1 MASSLNKV
9 MIIGRLGRDA
19 EQRVTP
25 NGLICSTFTVAVNRT
40 WKTVEGEPKEETE
53 WFNIVA
59 WNKLAEICSQY
70 AVKGRLVYVEGRLAT
85 RSWQDQSGKTNYRT
99 EIIASDVRFLDSRNQ
114 TDGYASNGHAQH
126 DNELAAVGGGE
137 ELPF

>member
-19 EQRVTP
+19 EPRTTP
-25 NGLICSTFTVAVNRT
+25 NGLICATFTVAVNRT

-53 WFNIVA
+53 WFNVVA
-59 WNKLAEICSQY
+59 WNKLADICSQY
-70 AVKGRLVYVEGRLAT
+70 ATKGRLVYVEGRLST
-85 RSWQDQSGKTNYRT
+85 RSWQGQDGRTNYRT
-99 EIIASDVRFLDSRNQ
+99 EIIASDVRFLDSKN
-114 TDGYASNGHAQH
+114 TAEGYGANGHEHGQ
-126 DNELAAVGGGE
+126 ELVGVGDGAE